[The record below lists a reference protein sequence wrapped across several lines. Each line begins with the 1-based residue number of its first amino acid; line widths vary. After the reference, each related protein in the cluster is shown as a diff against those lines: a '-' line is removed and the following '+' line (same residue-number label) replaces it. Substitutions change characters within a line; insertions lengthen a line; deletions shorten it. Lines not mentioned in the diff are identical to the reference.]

1 MTLDRTGPLPGLA
14 DVDTVLTTTRAVRK
28 RLDLHRRVPR
38 EVVEECARI
47 AFQAPNGSNEQHWG
61 WVFVDDPALRAEM
74 ARIYRDGMADV
85 HREREAAGTAPDNSS
100 PERQRMVA
108 SVRHLANH
116 LHEVPVLLVPTV
128 TGRLERES
136 LFVQA
141 SRWGTVCPGVWSLML
156 ALRSRGLGSVWTT
169 VHLTREKEMAELLG
183 IPHDQV
189 TQAGLFPIAYTLGT
203 DFRIAD
209 RSDTRVRWNHW

>member
-1 MTLDRTGPLPGLA
+1 MTLDLTGPLPDLA

-28 RLDLHRRVPR
+28 RLDLHRPVPR

-108 SVRHLANH
+108 SVRHLADH

-183 IPHDQV
+183 IPDDQV

>member
-1 MTLDRTGPLPGLA
+1 MTLDLTGPLPDLA

-108 SVRHLANH
+108 SVRHLADH

-183 IPHDQV
+183 IPDDQV

>member
-28 RLDLHRRVPR
+28 RLDLHRPVPR

-108 SVRHLANH
+108 SVRHLADH

-169 VHLTREKEMAELLG
+169 VHLTREQEMAELLG
-183 IPHDQV
+183 IPYDQV

-203 DFRIAD
+203 DFSVAD
-209 RSDTRVRWNHW
+209 RSDTRVRWNRW

>member
-28 RLDLHRRVPR
+28 RLDLHRPVPR

-108 SVRHLANH
+108 SVRHLADH

>member
-28 RLDLHRRVPR
+28 RLDLHRPVPR

-108 SVRHLANH
+108 SVRHLADH

-183 IPHDQV
+183 IPDDQV

-203 DFRIAD
+203 DFSVAD

>member
-108 SVRHLANH
+108 SVRHLADH